1 MANFNLFKTNLLEAE
16 GGYQKNPTD
25 WRGNTNSKGVL
36 VGTNRGISA
45 PQYEDWIKRVP
56 TEQDMRN
63 ITKAEALQIY
73 EKIYWNKLVKAPKI
87 NSQAIAET
95 LTDMVINAKSKGG
108 KIMQQTLNDSFGFH
122 LVEDNIIGNKTIKAI
137 NSVSEKKLFQAYT
150 TARNNYYE
158 NVKNWDFNLYK
169 TYIRG
174 WKKRVSKLYNKHIN
188 TVVDTIKNNPKS
200 SFGLFFL
207 IAAALLFIKNKKQK
221 K

>member
-1 MANFNLFKTNLLEAE
+1 MANFNLFKANLLEAE

-25 WRGNTNSKGVL
+25 WRGNTNSQGVL

-45 PQYEDWIKRVP
+45 PQYEEWIKRVP
-56 TEQDMRN
+56 TEQDMQN

-73 EKIYWNKLVKAPKI
+73 KKIYWNKLVKATQI

-108 KIMQQTLNDSFGFH
+108 KIMQQTLNNSFGFH

-137 NSVSEKKLFQAYT
+137 NKVSEKKLFEAYT
-150 TARNNYYE
+150 TARNTYYE
-158 NVKNWDFNLYK
+158 NVKTWDYDLYK
-169 TYIRG
+169 TYIKG
-174 WKKRVSKLYNKHIN
+174 WKRRVAKLYDKHIN

-207 IAAALLFIKNKKQK
+207 IAAVLIYSKSKKDK